1 MGRNLDNPFIPSDKG
16 SLFGLGF
23 FSNSFISI
31 PFRVSPRALRQAE
44 PIGGTSPH
52 TRRQYRGPFCGVSRE
67 LPLNHRSHPSNSFE
81 FSRSLTG
88 PLPYRSHSVKRLA
101 ERGSSTLIHQG
112 SAPPLDS
119 ISKFDARR
127 CVNADAWDDAEMG
140 REGAMRCR
148 DP

>member
-1 MGRNLDNPFIPSDKG
+1 MGRNLDNPFIPSDEG

-52 TRRQYRGPFCGVSRE
+52 TRRQYRGPFSGVSRE

-81 FSRSLTG
+81 FSRSLPRRSPIALTLSNASRSG
-88 PLPYRSHSVKRLA
+88 GVPLSYTRVRLPHC
-101 ERGSSTLIHQG
+101 T
-112 SAPPLDS
+112 
-119 ISKFDARR
+119 
-127 CVNADAWDDAEMG
+127 
-140 REGAMRCR
+140 
-148 DP
+148 